1 MHRSPPQFSIS
12 TQGAFNEN
20 GVWLIAARLRF
31 GRRAAR
37 QVGRVL
43 LGETRIALMGALTRE
58 ALRGRVLR
66 ANVIQVQLD
75 AGGASPSSV
84 SMTGSM
90 TSIFSTEAFISN

>member
-1 MHRSPPQFSIS
+1 MHRSPPQFTIS

-20 GVWLIAARLRF
+20 GVWLTAARLRF

-58 ALRGRVLR
+58 ALRVRVLG
-66 ANVIQVQLD
+66 ANVIQEQLD
-75 AGGASPSSV
+75 AGGR
-84 SMTGSM
+84 
-90 TSIFSTEAFISN
+90 STEFGFDHRFLDLDFLHGSLH